1 MVDYK
6 TDNGVER
13 GKKGKCAES
22 QEVSWHII
30 SHP

>member
-22 QEVSWHII
+22 EVSWHII